1 MMQVVELQARV
12 RQKMGKGMARR
23 LRRDKLIPAI
33 VYGGKDKSLP
43 ITIDPRVLFKA
54 LESRENVIIRLSLEG
69 DSTSRMVLLKELQ
82 RHPLRGDPLHAD
94 FLEIS
99 MEKAIRVAVPVQLV
113 GEAVGVEMKGGILQ
127 QHLRE
132 LMVECLPM
140 AIPDRIEVDVS
151 SLDIGDTFHVKDLLV
166 GEGIK
171 ILEDLGR
178 TVVSVSAPQVVA
190 EEVKVAPVEEAA
202 KVAEAPEPVRK
213 KAAEEGA

>member
-1 MMQVVELQARV
+1 MQVVELQAKI
-12 RQKMGKGMARR
+12 RQKMGKGMARK

-33 VYGGKDKSLP
+33 VYGGEDKPLP
-43 ITIDPRVLFKA
+43 ITIDPRLLFRA
-54 LESRENVIIRLSLEG
+54 LSRENVIIKLSLEG

-113 GEAVGVEMKGGILQ
+113 GEAAGVKMKGGILQ

-132 LMVECLPM
+132 LTVECLPM
-140 AIPDRIEVDVS
+140 AIPDLIEVDVS
-151 SLDIGDTFHVKDLLV
+151 SLDIGDALHVKDLRV
-166 GEGIK
+166 GEGVK
-171 ILEDLGR
+171 VLEDLGR

-190 EEVKVAPVEEAA
+190 EEVKAVPAEEAA
-202 KVAEAPEPVRK
+202 KVAEAPEPARK